1 MSDKVQIILDLSPAA
16 QRQLDRHSIDLARE
30 LKREIPSLRISY
42 QADPATPAG
51 RKDIATI
58 LSASAAVIGSV
69 AALVTAV
76 RPIILRIMDR
86 TTPPTQITTWTIEE
100 RQDGTKIHRLQ
111 VYSSSEHG
119 AEQSQSEPP
128 AIDKP

>member
-1 MSDKVQIILDLSPAA
+1 MSDEVQIILDLSPAT
-16 QRQLDRHSIDLARE
+16 QRQLDQQGIDLARE
-30 LKREIPSLRISY
+30 LQREIPSLRISY
-42 QADPATPAG
+42 QADPVAPTG
-51 RKDIATI
+51 RKDVV
-58 LSASAAVIGSV
+58 AVITAT
-69 AALVTAV
+69 AALVGSMAGLITAV

>member
-1 MSDKVQIILDLSPAA
+1 MSEEVQIILDLSPTA
-16 QRQLDRHSIDLARE
+16 QRQLARQGIDLARE
-30 LKREIPSLRISY
+30 LQREIPSLRISY
-42 QADPATPAG
+42 QADPAAPAG
-51 RKDIATI
+51 RKDIVAIIAATAG
-58 LSASAAVIGSV
+58 LIGSV
-69 AALVTAV
+69 AGLVTAV

-100 RQDGTKIHRLQ
+100 HQDGTKIHRLQ

-119 AEQSQSEPP
+119 AEQLQSEPP

>member
-1 MSDKVQIILDLSPAA
+1 MSDEVQIILDLSPAA
-16 QRQLDRHSIDLARE
+16 QRQLDRQGIDLVRE
-30 LKREIPSLRISY
+30 LQHEVPSLRISY
-42 QADPATPAG
+42 QADPAVPAG
-51 RKDIATI
+51 RKDIVALIT
-58 LSASAAVIGSV
+58 ASAGLIGSV

-86 TTPPTQITTWTIEE
+86 TTPPTQTTTWTIEE
-100 RQDGTKIHRLQ
+100 RQDDTKIHRLQ
-111 VYSSSEHG
+111 VYSSSERG